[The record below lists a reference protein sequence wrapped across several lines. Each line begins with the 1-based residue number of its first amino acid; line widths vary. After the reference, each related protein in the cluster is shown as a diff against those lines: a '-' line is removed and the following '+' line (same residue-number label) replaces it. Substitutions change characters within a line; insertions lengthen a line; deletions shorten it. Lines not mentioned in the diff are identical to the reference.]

1 MRKLPYQP
9 YDEED
14 YQIMEKIIKE
24 KDKKFR
30 PNESYIRTSKEI
42 IIQRPYDKIKSKDS
56 NGNEQ

>member
-9 YDEED
+9 FDEED
-14 YQIMEKIIKE
+14 YQIMENIIKE

-42 IIQRPYDKIKSKDS
+42 TIQRPYDKIKQVID
-56 NGNEQ
+56 NGNKQ